1 MRRGWASTARKRRWH
16 AQARSRGSAEVA
28 HRFTRQA
35 AQESALPLHS
45 GLKVRELLGA
55 PRGYARGFDPAAS
68 RTRAHGLG
76 RCHLSFPREV
86 FFPFFF
92 FPLFLLGFF
101 FFFISSFSCL
111 TSSAACLCGESA
123 PKVVA
128 VPR

>member
-55 PRGYARGFDPAAS
+55 PRGYARVS
-68 RTRAHGLG
+68 IQRHLAHELMGSEG
-76 RCHLSFPREV
+76 A
-86 FFPFFF
+86 
-92 FPLFLLGFF
+92 
-101 FFFISSFSCL
+101 
-111 TSSAACLCGESA
+111 T
-123 PKVVA
+123 
-128 VPR
+128 